1 MCAFALT
8 SCDDDSFKIE
18 GVLTDLGENA
28 VTAVYVNEAGVQS
41 VRVPNK
47 GGRFDIVGVSAN
59 YTMVQLYGRENIL
72 ITKVLMKNGDKLQL
86 KGTMKHNYL
95 IEMKGSDENE
105 DWNNFRRENH
115 VLYSEKNTE
124 LLNEKIEK
132 YIVEN
137 PSKLSSLALL
147 LYDYSSLD
155 SVAHVREMLNTIDEK
170 SRPASLLN
178 AYADINAQR
187 SDKVDNK
194 RKWHSLDFYNEN
206 DSIESF
212 MPLKGKMSLLYFWER
227 DNDNHSAVITKLDSL
242 YYNYMKTPKG
252 KTQLQIA
259 DVTLYSDTIS
269 WKRTL
274 RNYDKDWKH
283 YWAVGGVMNSTVNDL
298 LVTSAPHFLLL
309 DSVGS
314 TLYRG
319 VSIEEP
325 ISIIESRLVK
335 MSDKDKALERDKKK
349 KKTEKKKEDKRK
361 ARERRFKG
369 VSNKKQKI

>member
-1 MCAFALT
+1 
-8 SCDDDSFKIE
+8 
-18 GVLTDLGENA
+18 
-28 VTAVYVNEAGVQS
+28 
-41 VRVPNK
+41 
-47 GGRFDIVGVSAN
+47 
-59 YTMVQLYGRENIL
+59 
-72 ITKVLMKNGDKLQL
+72 
-86 KGTMKHNYL
+86 
-95 IEMKGSDENE
+95 
-105 DWNNFRRENH
+105 
-115 VLYSEKNTE
+115 
-124 LLNEKIEK
+124 
-132 YIVEN
+132 
-137 PSKLSSLALL
+137 
-147 LYDYSSLD
+147 
-155 SVAHVREMLNTIDEK
+155 
-170 SRPASLLN
+170 
-178 AYADINAQR
+178 
-187 SDKVDNK
+187 
-194 RKWHSLDFYNEN
+194 
-206 DSIESF
+206 
-212 MPLKGKMSLLYFWER
+212 MSLLYFWER

-242 YYNYMKTPKG
+242 YYNYMKTSKG